1 MSAASAQ
8 LQLQLHQAALH
19 SILFVYTL
27 LLFSPSKTEQDSFS
41 TALSLLCSL
50 RGVPRHTYYSTR
62 LALGCTCRSL
72 CVTLH
77 RADAPRF
84 LHCTAS
90 GTSRSSKPC
99 HSGCCESRSAAEI
112 AGEKAEKRDAQKESA
127 ENGSRQ
133 QRIIRNQE
141 NGRPHSRLRT
151 ATGNPT
157 FIHSRCP
164 RPPRSRSRSSPW
176 ITFIAALRSPLET
189 HRPAE
194 ERLDARCSPS
204 APAAFVRR

>member
-1 MSAASAQ
+1 MCPPLQPSSSSIRPPSIPFSSCTLFSSSPRRRPSRTPFRPHSRFFVPSAACLGIPITQRDWLSA
-8 LQLQLHQAALH
+8 APVARCA
-19 SILFVYTL
+19 
-27 LLFSPSKTEQDSFS
+27 SP
-41 TALSLLCSL
+41 CI
-50 RGVPRHTYYSTR
+50 
-62 LALGCTCRSL
+62 
-72 CVTLH
+72 
-77 RADAPRF
+77 PRF

-99 HSGCCESRSAAEI
+99 HSGCCESRRAAEI
-112 AGEKAEKRDAQKESA
+112 AGEKAEKSEAQKESA

-164 RPPRSRSRSSPW
+164 RPPRSRSRCSPW

-204 APAAFVRR
+204 APAASAAAVRR